1 MKRALV
7 LLTAML
13 AAHFITAGR
22 ALAQTPPDTTVQLQ
36 KDALNI
42 YVDCDYYC
50 DLDYIRTEIP
60 YVNYVRDRKEAQV
73 HVLITTQRTGS
84 GGREHTLSL
93 LGQHNFAGLN
103 DTLRYVSQQTDTDD
117 TIRKGLVRALNLG
130 LVRYVSKT
138 PFIEHL
144 AVTYNKP
151 ATASTVTDKWD
162 YWVFRSSANG
172 YFNGE
177 KSAKFTSLYGSFSAR
192 RVTSALKINLQL
204 YGNYNESSFDIGART
219 ISSFSRSKGVSAL
232 AVKSLGEHW
241 SAGVDCDLY
250 SSTYSNLDYAG
261 SAAPALEYNLFPY
274 SQSTRRQL
282 RFLYEVSWN
291 RRGYAEVT
299 IYGKNTETL
308 WSESLTL
315 TLESKQTWG
324 TVETSLEGSH
334 YFHDFAKN
342 RLQLYSQL
350 SLQLFKG
357 VSFDLYGS
365 FSLIHDQLSLPKGG
379 ATDEEILLQR
389 KQLATQ
395 YQYFGSMG
403 ISYTFGSIYNNV
415 VNPRFGN

>member
-1 MKRALV
+1 MKRALTLLTV
-7 LLTAML
+7 LL
-13 AAHFITAGR
+13 AANLFA
-22 ALAQTPPDTTVQLQ
+22 AQAPPDTSASMQ

-42 YVDCDYYC
+42 YIDCDSFC
-50 DLDYIRTEIP
+50 DFDYIRTEIP

-73 HVLITTQRTGS
+73 HILITTQRTGS

-93 LGQHNFAGLN
+93 LGQHKFAGLN

-138 PFIEHL
+138 PFGEHL

-151 ATASTVTDKWD
+151 ATPSKVADNWN
-162 YWVFRSSANG
+162 YWVFSFSTNG

-177 KSAKFTSLYGSFSAR
+177 KSAKFTSLYGSLSAR
-192 RVTSALKINLQL
+192 RVTSALKINLRL
-204 YGNYNESSFDIGART
+204 YGNYNESNFDFGNRT
-219 ISSFSRSKGVSAL
+219 ISSFSRSKGASAL
-232 AVKSLGEHW
+232 VVKSLGEHW
-241 SAGVDCDLY
+241 SVGGEGNAY
-250 SSTYSNLDYAG
+250 SSTYSNLKFAG
-261 SAAPALEYNLFPY
+261 SVSPAVEYNLFPY

-282 RFLYEVSWN
+282 RFLYEVGWN
-291 RRGYAEVT
+291 RHSYAEVT
-299 IYGKNTETL
+299 IYDKTTEML

-315 TLESKQTWG
+315 ALESKQPWG
-324 TVETSLEGSH
+324 SIETALEGSH
-334 YFHDFAKN
+334 YLHDFSKN
-342 RLQLYSQL
+342 RLELYSQL

-357 VSFDLYGS
+357 VSLELYGS

-379 ATDEEILLQR
+379 ATEEEILLRR
-389 KQLATQ
+389 KQLETQ
-395 YQYFGSMG
+395 YQYFGSIG